1 MYSRGG
7 LIPRSKHR
15 ARENT
20 DHPLNTQLSA
30 YNSLSALT
38 ADDGRQRTM
47 QQMAAGYESPSD
59 VGITIGEETFSSPQ
73 KAELAKHPNTPAL
86 ASAWAR
92 DAELSEPERVNRNP
106 RRTSAQL
113 RQDMQE
119 RDAFFLSVKQ
129 LPAIAE
135 ADPFHGAGSAGIHP
149 SSFAQV
155 ALDSQV
161 QPSFAAV
168 VALLFPQPPY
178 DSCPH

>member
-20 DHPLNTQLSA
+20 DRPLNTQLSA
-30 YNSLSALT
+30 YNSPSALT

-47 QQMAAGYESPSD
+47 QQTAAGYESPSD

-92 DAELSEPERVNRNP
+92 DAVLSEPEKVNRNP
-106 RRTSAQL
+106 RRTSGQL

-168 VALLFPQPPY
+168 VARLFPQPPF
-178 DSCPH
+178 DSCHH